1 MYNHRVMFQIKKM
14 NNIKLFFR
22 TVFLSIFFTQPAF
35 AQSDSL
41 LNLINDLS
49 EDETYLNDLLLELAE
64 NPINI
69 NDADHEDLLA
79 IPLLSHEIADS
90 IILLRKREGR
100 FQSKRQLRKIITPA
114 IYNLIKEF
122 IITSEK
128 QTYKLK
134 VTQRNSFKVENVP
147 EIESGK
153 YQGSAVNN
161 YSRIKYQYNPYYS
174 FGFIA
179 QKDPGELNYID
190 HLNFS
195 AQYLKDNWNIIAGD
209 FYLQFGQGLSHSNP
223 YGNKKS
229 IYLSSVFREPSK
241 IARTNLTS
249 SESTGKRG
257 VFARNTI
264 GKKLDIFAFY
274 SKAERDVKIE
284 DKSIIG
290 FKYDG
295 YHRSS
300 SEIDSKN
307 KISEKNWGTG
317 VHYAFN
323 SSLKIG
329 GLFNQYT
336 FDKPIENNFVTSGDT
351 TRSQYFDYEGNRL
364 NQMALNYIYKI
375 KNVKFSGEYS
385 QANKGGPGW
394 SQSVYYSQDKFNMGF
409 NYWRLA
415 KDFYSVD
422 GRAFDDG
429 DVFPQG
435 VTGYFAGL
443 QFKLSNSIALAAFK
457 LYEQKLWHG
466 YFDPMPTEKNE
477 WLSQL
482 DWQTGNVSTT
492 LRFRSKDSESFELV
506 QDVDTRVRQNQK
518 FIRLEVK
525 FNPSKN
531 VRLKTRWEH
540 TFIENSHEKG
550 TLIYQDFEY
559 FLFENINFNTRFSFF
574 NTTSFKS
581 RIYEY
586 ERDLPGS
593 FSNRALFDNGM
604 KSYLLIK
611 WKVYDNFHLWLKGR
625 YSVKYNTL
633 ENGDVQKELNR
644 DIRLQFTVS
653 F

>member
-1 MYNHRVMFQIKKM
+1 M
-14 NNIKLFFR
+14 NTIKLFFG
-22 TVFLSIFFTQPAF
+22 TAFLSILFMQPAF

-49 EDETYLNDLLLELAE
+49 ENETYLNDLLLDLSE
-64 NPINI
+64 NPVNI
-69 NDADHEDLLA
+69 NNADHEDLLA
-79 IPLLSHEIADS
+79 IPLLSYELADS
-90 IILLRKREGR
+90 IIQLRKRNGR
-100 FQSKRQLRKIITPA
+100 FKSKRQLRKIITPA

-122 IITSEK
+122 ITTSEK

-134 VTQRNSFKVENVP
+134 ITQRNSLKVENIP

-153 YQGSAVNN
+153 YQGSALNS

-174 FGFIA
+174 LGFIA

-195 AQYLKDNWNIIAGD
+195 AQYTKDNWNILAGD

-264 GKKLDIFAFY
+264 KEKLDIFAFY
-274 SKAERDVKIE
+274 SKADRDVKFDDE
-284 DKSIIG
+284 SIIG

-307 KISEKNWGTG
+307 KISETNWGTG
-317 VHYAFN
+317 FYYSFN
-323 SSLKIG
+323 SSIKIG
-329 GLFNQYT
+329 GLFNQYN
-336 FDKPIENNFVTSGDT
+336 FDKSVENNYAISGDT
-351 TRSQYFDYEGNRL
+351 TRGQYFDFSGNKL
-364 NQMALNYIYKI
+364 TQMALSYIYKI
-375 KNVKFSGEYS
+375 KNIKFSGEYS
-385 QANKGGPGW
+385 QANKGGTGW
-394 SQSVYYSQDKFNMGF
+394 SQSVYYSKDKFNIGF

-415 KDFYSVD
+415 RDFFSFD
-422 GRAFDDG
+422 GRAFDDS
-429 DVFPQG
+429 DAFPQG

-443 QFKLSNSIALAAFK
+443 QFKLTNSLTLAAFK
-457 LYEQKLWHG
+457 LYEQKLWPG

-482 DWQTGNVSTT
+482 DWQAGDVSTT
-492 LRFRSKDSESFELV
+492 VRFRNKDSESFEIV
-506 QDVDTRVRQNQK
+506 QDVDNRVRQNQK
-518 FIRLEVK
+518 FIRMEVK
-525 FNPSKN
+525 FTPSKK

-540 TFIENSHEKG
+540 TFIENSNEKG
-550 TLIYQDFEY
+550 TLVYQDFEY
-559 FLFENINFNTRFSFF
+559 FLFENINFSTRFSFF
-574 NTTSFKS
+574 NTTSFES

-604 KSYLLIK
+604 KSYLLLK
-611 WKVYDNFHLWLKGR
+611 WKVYHNFYLWLKGR
-625 YSVKYNTL
+625 YIVKYNTL
-633 ENGDVQKELNR
+633 ENGEIQKDLNR
-644 DIRLQFTVS
+644 DFRMQFTVS